1 FTYAVTSAVIFAASR
16 ADSEKIATDLEIA
29 ISFIT
34 FNEYETLAVMQ
45 STVYKDKP
53 VYVPEHSAV
62 VIYYP
67 SKDEK
72 LWGIAKKYNTT
83 EDAIRKANSITG
95 DYATGNM
102 LVIPKK

>member
-1 FTYAVTSAVIFAASR
+1 MIFAASR

-29 ISFIT
+29 IAYVT
-34 FNEYETLAVMQ
+34 FNEYETLAVTQ

-53 VYVPEHSAV
+53 VYAPEHSAV

-67 SKDEK
+67 VKDEK

-83 EDAIRKANSITG
+83 EDAIRRANGITG
-95 DYATGNM
+95 DYATGKM
-102 LVIPKK
+102 IVVPKK